1 MSNHTYSADIPGW
14 YVGLICLLLY
24 PAGLLSVIANACVI
38 IGTAKSRHLKDNSS
52 IIIGSMALV
61 DMLIGIFA
69 FEFSISM
76 WRTDNSTLYCDF
88 QVATAIALVEILLS
102 HIILM
107 NIEKYLYIAHPFI
120 YQRYIT
126 RTITLVCLT
135 AIWIV
140 FLTLSVLINRIPMH
154 ISTSCIF
161 IAPNVNISIIVMFV
175 ILTMPTIVISG
186 LFYQTYRII
195 SRQKLTIQN
204 QVTNVHAIT
213 CRHVKKSDKKG
224 VKMMVIIMVCFVCF
238 WTSALIIPTILIG
251 LHVDV
256 DVLLTYVMPWLYG
269 VVFIEPVVNPFIYYM
284 YNIRYKNAILRLFV
298 PRNRVGQINFTY

>member
-1 MSNHTYSADIPGW
+1 MSSFTHSAEIPQW
-14 YVGLICLLLY
+14 YVGLLCLLLY
-24 PAGLLSVIANACVI
+24 PAGLLSVFANVCVLIA
-38 IGTAKSRHLKDNSS
+38 TAKSRHLQDNTS

-61 DMLIGIFA
+61 DMMSGIYA
-69 FEFSISM
+69 FEISISM

-88 QVATAIALVEILLS
+88 QVATAIALVEISLT

-107 NIEKYLYIAHPFI
+107 NIEKYIYIVHPFI

-126 RTITLVCLT
+126 RTITLVCLA

-140 FLTLSVLINRIPMH
+140 FLTLSFLINRIPMH

-161 IAPNVNISIIVMFV
+161 MAQNVNISIIAMFV
-175 ILTMPTIVISG
+175 ILTMPAIVISG
-186 LFYQTYRII
+186 LFYRTYQVI
-195 SRQKLTIQN
+195 SRQKLAIQH
-204 QVTNVHAIT
+204 QLTNMHAIT

-224 VKMMVIIMVCFVCF
+224 VKMMIILMACFVCF
-238 WTSALIIPTILIG
+238 WISSLIVPTILIG
-251 LHVDV
+251 LHVNV

-269 VVFIEPVVNPFIYYM
+269 VVFIEPVVNPLIYCT

-298 PRNRVGQINFTY
+298 PRNRVEQISFMC